1 MFLYFLFSQAWAE
14 PTIKDWLL
22 PNEKERQA
30 LTRLYVKKHCGAPCL
45 EEGIA
50 PIEMIPKVVVVHWTA
65 GSTAKSAWHTFA
77 HSKLRGRKD
86 ISKAGSLN
94 VSSQFLIDRDG
105 TIYRLLPET
114 RIARH
119 CIGLNHI
126 SIGIENVGDGKK
138 YPLTEAQIT
147 ANIELIR
154 YLKGKYPISH
164 LIGHHEHNKMRTHP
178 YFQELDPKY
187 KTYKSDPGDK
197 NMALIRAGL
206 KDLDLAGPPAD

>member
-1 MFLYFLFSQAWAE
+1 MWLYFLFSRAWAE
-14 PTIKDWLL
+14 PEIKDWLL
-22 PNEKERQA
+22 PNEEERQT
-30 LTRLYVKKHCGAPCL
+30 LTRLYIEKHCGEPCL
-45 EEGIA
+45 VQGQA
-50 PIEMIPKVVVVHWTA
+50 PVEMTPKVVVVHWTA
-65 GSTAKSAWHTFA
+65 GGTAKSAWYTFA
-77 HSKLRGRKD
+77 RSRLRGRKD
-86 ISKAGSLN
+86 ISNAGALN

-138 YPLTEAQIT
+138 YPLTKAQID
-147 ANIELIR
+147 ANITLIR
-154 YLKGKYPISH
+154 YLKENYPISH
-164 LIGHHEHNKMRTHP
+164 LIGHHEHNRMRSHP

-197 NMALIRAGL
+197 NMTLIRDGL
-206 KDLDLAGPPAD
+206 KDLELAL